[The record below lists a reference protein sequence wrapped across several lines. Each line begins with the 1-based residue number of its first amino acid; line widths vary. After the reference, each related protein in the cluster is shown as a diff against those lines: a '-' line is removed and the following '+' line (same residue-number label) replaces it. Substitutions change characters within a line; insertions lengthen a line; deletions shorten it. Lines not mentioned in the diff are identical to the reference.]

1 MGADRRKGGLA
12 LNILSIISREL
23 LGLFIDDE
31 FLAVA
36 VLAVVALASSLILL
50 TEAPPL
56 LAGGML
62 LVGCVGVLML
72 SVIRGTHKT

>member
-1 MGADRRKGGLA
+1 M
-12 LNILSIISREL
+12 NILSIISREL

-36 VLAVVALASSLILL
+36 VLVVVALASSLILQ

-72 SVIRGTHKT
+72 SVIRGTHKA

>member
-1 MGADRRKGGLA
+1 
-12 LNILSIISREL
+12 LNILSIILREL

-36 VLAVVALASSLILL
+36 LLAVVALASSLILL
-50 TEAPPL
+50 AEAPPL

-62 LVGCVGVLML
+62 LVGCLGVLTV
-72 SVIRGTHKT
+72 SVIRGSQKV